1 MCATSTVALLPMQ
14 VVVRFE
20 HEIEDGG
27 NFGLCDA
34 DDPDFWNLSQFQEN
48 VFSDMASVVLQRVF
62 VDDDDLN
69 SELAMAVL
77 NDHPGTY
84 ARLIMPYFEDED
96 DGDVDSAELAEIVAS
111 AKEPETAPHSES
123 EHALGEAAGDAEIID
138 VDVVA

>member
-1 MCATSTVALLPMQ
+1 
-14 VVVRFE
+14 
-20 HEIEDGG
+20 
-27 NFGLCDA
+27 
-34 DDPDFWNLSQFQEN
+34 
-48 VFSDMASVVLQRVF
+48 MASVVLQRVF

-111 AKEPETAPHSES
+111 AKEPETAHTVSRNMHWARRPVTRRSLTWMSWPNEPCHGI
-123 EHALGEAAGDAEIID
+123 HCGLRAC
-138 VDVVA
+138 